1 MGENKM
7 MKKIDDIVKNKNEAE
22 KLLKTVRE
30 ILKRNETG
38 DIEPLMKKIIL
49 CRLMIEDDETDDLKK
64 LAILSIKQ
72 QDRENGKL
80 SDSVILSKIE
90 KYDCHQ
96 TNLVAQK
103 KTLLIMFI
111 EKELELCFENEDAVG
126 INTIHD
132 LCQIIWKY
140 QEKQV

>member
-72 QDRENGKL
+72 QDRA
-80 SDSVILSKIE
+80 IR
-90 KYDCHQ
+90 Q
-96 TNLVAQK
+96 T
-103 KTLLIMFI
+103 
-111 EKELELCFENEDAVG
+111 
-126 INTIHD
+126 
-132 LCQIIWKY
+132 W
-140 QEKQV
+140 